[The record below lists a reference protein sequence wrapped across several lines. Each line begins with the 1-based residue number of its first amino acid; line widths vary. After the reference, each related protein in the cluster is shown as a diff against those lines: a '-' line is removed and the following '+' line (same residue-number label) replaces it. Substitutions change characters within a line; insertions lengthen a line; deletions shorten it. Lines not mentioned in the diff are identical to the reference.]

1 MIGGLRHVHIHFAG
15 LGAFPAGYALIFVHL
30 YLKERHPVE
39 QRVKRPQRTEPL
51 AEGTIKYHTQ
61 HDHRQQDA
69 EFPCKQ
75 APQRRPDAGIGKGQR
90 DGPLQ
95 HALWAEVFTK
105 ERITHAYIVHKE
117 RRQQEDHHQQ
127 YGVLEIGQGL
137 ELLCGELLR
146 RDFMQQFL
154 KPAEGTQKT
163 ADKASQ
169 QDSQQNE
176 ETCDII
182 GKAELGRPHHRLKRT
197 DGTGTGGRWA
207 GVAVQPRHA
216 DVFPC
221 ALIYASFEEVRQVQ
235 VGQ

>member
-1 MIGGLRHVHIHFAG
+1 MIGRLRHVHIHFAG
-15 LGAFPAGYALIFVHL
+15 SGTFSAGYALVFVHL
-30 YLKERHPVE
+30 YLKEGHPVE
-39 QRVKRPQRTEPL
+39 QCVKRPQWTEPL
-51 AEGTIKYHTQ
+51 AEGTVEYHAQ
-61 HDHRQQDA
+61 HDHRQQDT

-90 DGPLQ
+90 DGTLQ

-105 ERITHAYIVHKE
+105 ERIAHAYIVHKE

-127 YGVLEIGQGL
+127 YSVLEIGQGL
-137 ELLCGELLR
+137 EFLCGELLR

-207 GVAVQPRHA
+207 GVAVQPWHA
-216 DVFPC
+216 DGFPC
-221 ALIYASFEEVRQVQ
+221 ALIQASFEEVRQVQ

>member
-1 MIGGLRHVHIHFAG
+1 MIGRLRHVHIHFAG
-15 LGAFPAGYALIFVHL
+15 SGTFSAGYALVFVHL
-30 YLKERHPVE
+30 YLKEGHPVE
-39 QRVKRPQRTEPL
+39 QCVKRPQWTEPL
-51 AEGTIKYHTQ
+51 AEGTVEYHAQ
-61 HDHRQQDA
+61 HDHRQQDT

-90 DGPLQ
+90 DGTLQ
-95 HALWAEVFTK
+95 HALWAEIFTK

-127 YGVLEIGQGL
+127 YSVLEIGQGL
-137 ELLCGELLR
+137 EFLCGELLR

-182 GKAELGRPHHRLKRT
+182 GKAELGRPNHRLKRT

-221 ALIYASFEEVRQVQ
+221 ALIQASFEEVRQVQ

>member
-1 MIGGLRHVHIHFAG
+1 MVGRFRHVHIHLAG
-15 LGAFPAGYALIFVHL
+15 SGTFSAGYALAFVHL
-30 YLKERHPVE
+30 HLEEGHLVE
-39 QRVKRPQRTEPL
+39 QRVECAKRAEPL
-51 AEGTIKYHTQ
+51 AEGTVEYHAQ
-61 HDHRQQDA
+61 HDYRQQDT
-69 EFPCKQ
+69 EFPGKQ

-127 YGVLEIGQGL
+127 YSVLEIGQGL
-137 ELLCGELLR
+137 EFLCGEILR
-146 RDFMQQFL
+146 RDFMKQFL

-163 ADKASQ
+163 SDKASQ

-182 GKAELGRPHHRLKRT
+182 RKAELGRPNHRLKRT

-221 ALIYASFEEVRQVQ
+221 ALIQASFEEVRQVQ

>member
-1 MIGGLRHVHIHFAG
+1 MIGRLRHVHIHFAG
-15 LGAFPAGYALIFVHL
+15 SGTFSAGYALVFVYL
-30 YLKERHPVE
+30 YLKEGHPVE
-39 QRVKRPQRTEPL
+39 QCVKRPQGTEPL
-51 AEGTIKYHTQ
+51 AEGTVEYHAQ
-61 HDHRQQDA
+61 HDHRQQDT

-75 APQRRPDAGIGKGQR
+75 ASQRRPDAGIGKGQR
-90 DGPLQ
+90 DGTLQ

-127 YGVLEIGQGL
+127 YSVLEIGQGL
-137 ELLCGELLR
+137 EFLCGELLR

-182 GKAELGRPHHRLKRT
+182 GKAELGRPDHRLKRT

-216 DVFPC
+216 DGFPC
-221 ALIYASFEEVRQVQ
+221 ALIQASFEEVRQVQ